1 MPVFIYRMKPALHPD
16 YQLDDKLNLYIA
28 AIIKD
33 EYSGLLEWIAY
44 HRVLGVTGFMIAD
57 NGSRDGSTE
66 LLASLARLGIV
77 STFEQPNLDNQ
88 KPQLPAYERILRSCP
103 PEVDLLA
110 FIDADEFLLPLTDGL
125 GLTDFLASRFQDE
138 SVSALALNWSNFGS
152 NGELFAEDG
161 LVTERFTKRAPQSFN
176 VHHNFKSVVR
186 PQRVNRFHNPHYAD
200 LRYGRYV
207 DALGNDV
214 ILHPKH
220 GNGVSAEV
228 LWSGVRVNHYAVKS
242 LEEFL
247 LGKHLR
253 GSAATANR
261 VKHKAYFKA
270 HDRNDETC
278 LLAAALAP
286 RVKAEMAA
294 LNERLAAL
302 PADGSPSG
310 RSWLGARMKKWMG

>member
-1 MPVFIYRMKPALHPD
+1 MKLF
-16 YQLDDKLNLYIA
+16 IA
-28 AIIKD
+28 AIVKN
-33 EYSGLLEWIAY
+33 ELNSLLEWIAY
-44 HRVLGVTGFMIAD
+44 HRVLGVHGFIIAD
-57 NGSRDGSTE
+57 NGSNDGTRE
-66 LLASLARLGIV
+66 LLGDLSKLGILTV
-77 STFEQPNLDNQ
+77 LDHPTIGAQ
-88 KPQLPAYERILRSCP
+88 KPQLPAYERILRICP
-103 PEVDLLA
+103 CDVDLLA
-110 FIDADEFLLPLTDGL
+110 FIDADEFLLPLEQEQLIPTLQGWFAD
-125 GLTDFLASRFQDE
+125 D
-138 SVSALALNWSNFGS
+138 SVSAVALNWSNFGS
-152 NGELFAEDG
+152 NGETFANEG
-161 LVTERFTKRAPQSFN
+161 LVIERFTKRAPQTFN
-176 VHHNFKSVVR
+176 VNHNFKSIVR
-186 PQRVNRFHNPHYAD
+186 PARTERFFNPHYAS
-200 LRYGRYV
+200 LRYGRYIDV
-207 DALGNDV
+207 QGNDLV
-214 ILHPKH
+214 LHPKH

-228 LWSGVRVNHYAVKS
+228 IWHGVRVNHYAVKS

-253 GSAATANR
+253 GSAATVNR